1 MRPNNGLG
9 LEIAEA
15 ANCQGESA
23 IRRGGRETRVLLL
36 LGFGFVVCFEEV
48 E

>member
-1 MRPNNGLG
+1 VRPNNGLG

-15 ANCQGESA
+15 AKRQGESA
-23 IRRGGRETRVLLL
+23 IRCGGRETRVLLL
-36 LGFGFVVCFEEV
+36 LGFGFVVCFEGV